1 MGRPIDTHNTIA
13 RMADIAKIQNT
24 EQQRDETQRR
34 QFALTLQHEAARKET
49 QVQNTPKSESLEV
62 RRRKHHKERQDRK
75 QKHSRGEPQD
85 PDSEEDDS
93 SDEEQHVDLKI
104 D

>member
-1 MGRPIDTHNTIA
+1 MVRPIHTHNSI
-13 RMADIAKIQNT
+13 IKSIHVAKVQST

-34 QFALTLQHEAARKET
+34 QFALALQHEAARKET
-49 QVQNTPKSESLEV
+49 QVQTTPRSESLEV
-62 RRRKHHKERQDRK
+62 RRRKHHKEKQDRK

-85 PDSEEDDS
+85 PDSEQDDS